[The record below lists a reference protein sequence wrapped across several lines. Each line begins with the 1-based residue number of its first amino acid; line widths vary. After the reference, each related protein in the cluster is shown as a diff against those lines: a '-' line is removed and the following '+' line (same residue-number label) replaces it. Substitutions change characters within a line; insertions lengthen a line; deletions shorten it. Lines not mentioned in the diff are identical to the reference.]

1 VRASPRLQRVMWTG
15 LLLAAGVVIAVQGV
29 RLLEAIQA
37 GVVTSSD
44 FCPDYDTARHWL
56 SGASI
61 YTPVSCWGR
70 FSSTPQPLEYD
81 SHPPSSLL
89 LLAPFALFSYGLASW
104 LWGLLSL
111 ACLLL
116 SLLIGCNELEVWRLR
131 SVVPILAL
139 FLLWEPT
146 LESTRA
152 GNIGGGIICLMVALT
167 WRALRR
173 NQQFQAGTLAGL
185 AIAFK
190 VVPVLLLSFFLLRRQ
205 WRAFYSS
212 IAALLL
218 SALVSLALMG
228 PRAWLDYLGPVRQNE
243 NPAVAV
249 PGNLSL
255 EGLVARWLAGY
266 HEFLHPGASRAFIDL
281 APLVSGFSL
290 QTALLLSDLVAG
302 LVIALASAWLWK
314 RRPESG
320 WGEQDDAS
328 FAFIL
333 TLTFLTFPRAWQWE
347 LVLLAM
353 PLLWL
358 AVKLV
363 RQPSSKASWL
373 AGLGAFLLA
382 IPFSLI
388 TPAFQ
393 AQQQTSLP
401 WLVRLAA
408 LLWTTVPTIGLIF
421 LLLALWPSLTKQ
433 TTQTSSTTHRS
444 LTSGTHAPDV
454 RIPDH
459 LINLGNQART
469 LNRPLSY

>member
-1 VRASPRLQRVMWTG
+1 MAVSPRLQRFLWIG
-15 LLLAAGVVIAVQGV
+15 LLLAAGVVIAVQGA

-37 GVVTSSD
+37 GIVTSSD

-56 SGASI
+56 SGAPI
-61 YTPVSCWGR
+61 YTPTLCWSR
-70 FSSTPQPLEYD
+70 FSSTPQPVEYD

-89 LLAPFALFSYGLASW
+89 LIAPFALFSYGPASW
-104 LWGLLSL
+104 LWGLFSL

-116 SLLIGCNELEVWRLR
+116 SLLIICRELGLWSLR

-152 GNIGGGIICLMVALT
+152 SNIGGGIICLMVALT

-173 NQQFQAGTLAGL
+173 NHQLQAGTLAGL

-190 VVPVLLLSFFLLRRQ
+190 VLPILLLPLFLLRRQ

-218 SALVSLALMG
+218 SVLVSLALMG
-228 PRAWLDYLGPVRQNE
+228 QRAWLDYLGPVRLNE

-281 APLVSGFSL
+281 APLVSGVSL
-290 QTALLLSDLVAG
+290 QTALLLGDVLAA
-302 LVIALASAWLWK
+302 VIILLTSIWLWK
-314 RRPESG
+314 RRAKPPR

-333 TLTFLTFPRAWQWE
+333 TLTFLVFPRAWQWG

-363 RQPSSKASWL
+363 RQPSPKTRWL
-373 AGLGAFLLA
+373 GGSAALLLA
-382 IPFSLI
+382 VPFSII

-401 WLVRLAA
+401 WLVRLGA
-408 LLWTTVPTIGLIF
+408 LLVTTVPTIGVLA
-421 LLLALWPSLTKQ
+421 LLLALWPSLT
-433 TTQTSSTTHRS
+433 TQTAQEIAIQQPPGLSAGAARGTVTETSAP
-444 LTSGTHAPDV
+444 LTG
-454 RIPDH
+454 
-459 LINLGNQART
+459 
-469 LNRPLSY
+469 

>member
-1 VRASPRLQRVMWTG
+1 MALSPRLQRFLWTG
-15 LLLAAGVVIAVQGV
+15 LLLAAGVVIAVQGI

-56 SGASI
+56 SGAPI
-61 YTPVSCWGR
+61 YTPTLCWSR
-70 FSSTPQPLEYD
+70 FSSTPQPVEYD

-104 LWGLLSL
+104 LWGLFSL

-116 SLLIGCNELEVWRLR
+116 SLLIICRELGLWSLR

-146 LESTRA
+146 MESTRA

-173 NQQFQAGTLAGL
+173 NQQLQAGTLAGL

-190 VVPVLLLSFFLLRRQ
+190 VLPILLLPLFLLRRQ
-205 WRAFYSS
+205 WRALYSS
-212 IAALLL
+212 VAALLL
-218 SALVSLALMG
+218 SVLVSLALMG
-228 PRAWLDYLGPVRQNE
+228 PRAWLDYLGPVRVNE

-290 QTALLLSDLVAG
+290 QTALLLGDG
-302 LVIALASAWLWK
+302 LAALIIALTSIWLWK
-314 RRPESG
+314 RRAEPR
-320 WGEQDDAS
+320 WGEQDDAG

-333 TLTFLTFPRAWQWE
+333 TLTFLVFPRAWQWG

-363 RQPSSKASWL
+363 RQPSSKARWPGGL
-373 AGLGAFLLA
+373 AAILLA
-382 IPFSLI
+382 VPFSLI

-401 WLVRLAA
+401 WLVRLGA
-408 LLWTTVPTIGLIF
+408 LLLTTIPTIGVIL
-421 LLLALWPSLTKQ
+421 LLLALWPSLT
-433 TTQTSSTTHRS
+433 TQTAQLASQQVPGEFLTAWSGPTRHRS
-444 LTSGTHAPDV
+444 SLGKWLYRCAPFL
-454 RIPDH
+454 PW
-459 LINLGNQART
+459 
-469 LNRPLSY
+469 